1 PNRRVGLAGQE
12 KSGLLE
18 PAAAVVQCLERVD
31 PQAAEQAGRRYGCL
45 EHVSNERHYGYGVT
59 LGRHSSCE
67 EEVIKQLQELRN
79 KAFSYLKGDGMAA
92 EDELF
97 QAEQNARL
105 VQSAEA
111 YYRQMF
117 SSRINTWNLRDSHM
131 SETLDNLHVHL
142 SKRLGHSA
150 RIAVWAHN
158 SHLGDARATDM
169 GRRGEHNVGQLARQR
184 YASDCVLVGFTTYRG
199 TVSAATEW
207 DGPVECKRVRPAL
220 PGSIEEVLHRA
231 HLERFILPLH
241 GKMAEPLG
249 ESRLQRA
256 IGVLY
261 LPESERASHYFRCR
275 LAEQFD
281 VILHFDETRALEPLD
296 ATSEWVLGEEETYPF
311 GL

>member
-1 PNRRVGLAGQE
+1 
-12 KSGLLE
+12 
-18 PAAAVVQCLERVD
+18 
-31 PQAAEQAGRRYGCL
+31 
-45 EHVSNERHYGYGVT
+45 
-59 LGRHSSCE
+59 
-67 EEVIKQLQELRN
+67 
-79 KAFSYLKGDGMAA
+79 
-92 EDELF
+92 
-97 QAEQNARL
+97 
-105 VQSAEA
+105 
-111 YYRQMF
+111 
-117 SSRINTWNLRDSHM
+117 
-131 SETLDNLHVHL
+131 
-142 SKRLGHSA
+142 
-150 RIAVWAHN
+150 
-158 SHLGDARATDM
+158 
-169 GRRGEHNVGQLARQR
+169 
-184 YASDCVLVGFTTYRG
+184 
-199 TVSAATEW
+199 
-207 DGPVECKRVRPAL
+207 VECKRVRPAL